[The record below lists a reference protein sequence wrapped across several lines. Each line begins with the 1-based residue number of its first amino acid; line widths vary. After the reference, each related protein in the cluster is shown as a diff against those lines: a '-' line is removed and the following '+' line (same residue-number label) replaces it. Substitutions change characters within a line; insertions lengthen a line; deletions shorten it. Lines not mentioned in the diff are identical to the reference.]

1 MARKKENENQLS
13 IFDFIKMEEEP
24 EVLYKKGDVL
34 FQQLKGDVVSY
45 TITGENWLCHEGKTR
60 EYRLQQENGCY
71 NVVTNDSMDFYRIQ
85 EEAEEAAKKW
95 MNGKDVIPPEKINFS
110 SVDAYQYIRECD
122 GRKMTAFL
130 GVMEDGNLYI
140 KNFYT
145 YHHIIKDC
153 KKVRKSFQEDIER
166 NANCNIEKIEGYV
179 PKVKQM
185 YRCKEG
191 DTWMY
196 AEAEYGGAIG

>member
-196 AEAEYGGAIG
+196 AEAGYGGAIG